1 MTDARLAQTWTV
13 TVPTEP
19 AARVVADRL
28 AERGHR
34 LVAVRMVDHF
44 RFDPATSWYG
54 RPGTRPQFIGWWDVC
69 SVLVDPA
76 AEADPAARAESTAV
90 AELARSH
97 GGFADG
103 PGSWHVST
111 ALRAFIRVGLVH
123 ELTDEEAA
131 RRRRA
136 LRNRPPAP
144 PVVPRPAARR

>member
-1 MTDARLAQTWTV
+1 
-13 TVPTEP
+13 VPTEP
-19 AARVVADRL
+19 AARAVADRL

-44 RFDPATSWYG
+44 RFDPATAWYG
-54 RPGTRPQFIGWWDVC
+54 TPGRRPAFIGWWDVC

-76 AEADPAARAESTAV
+76 ADAEPAARAETAAV

-111 ALRAFIRVGLVH
+111 ALRAFVRVGLVH
-123 ELTDEEAA
+123 ELTDDEAD
-131 RRRRA
+131 RRRRS
-136 LRNRPPAP
+136 LTDRTPAP
-144 PVVPRPAARR
+144 ATVRRPAAHR